1 MPIGKS
7 FAFRRV
13 SFVDCAREAAEQVY
27 PDDAGKAATLAREVS
42 SNAHLQRM
50 QTEFDQLERHAA
62 SRLRGEPW
70 PYPMGLPTY
79 LKQSGEHVRNLARVL
94 RCTADAADRMLGSM
108 SEQLNGLE
116 DHMSQNNPDEGPQ
129 LTPSGEP
136 HPLEE
141 GGYDANADEAR
152 PASESDVAALK
163 AGHATPAMAEAL
175 AASDTA
181 DPNESPSTSP
191 PPSAPPTPP
200 DAAPGANLSQTPP
213 TPAPSKS
220 ADPAPTPPDDKGK
233 VKSRR

>member
-1 MPIGKS
+1 MPIGKL

-13 SFVDCAREAAEQVY
+13 SFADCARDAAEQIH
-27 PDDAGKAATLAREVS
+27 PDDPAKAGALAREVS

-50 QTEFDQLERHAA
+50 QTEFDQMERHAA

-70 PYPMGLPTY
+70 PYTTGFPQAM
-79 LKQSGEHVRNLARVL
+79 KQSGDHVENLARVL

-141 GGYDANADEAR
+141 GGYDSNADEAR

-181 DPNESPSTSP
+181 NPDESPSTSP
-191 PPSAPPTPP
+191 PPSAPPTPTP
-200 DAAPGANLSQTPP
+200 TDAAPGANLSQTPP
-213 TPAPSKS
+213 TPPRS
-220 ADPAPTPPDDKGK
+220 ADAAPTPPDDKGK
-233 VKSRR
+233 AKSRK